1 MLKENITITLTS
13 DKLDTIRKQA
23 IKDYRSINKHITY
36 LIDLGLSVVA
46 EQQKGLK

>member
-1 MLKENITITLTS
+1 MLKENITITLS
-13 DKLDTIRKQA
+13 GDILDLIRKQA

-46 EQQKGLK
+46 EQKKGLK

>member
-1 MLKENITITLTS
+1 MLKENITITIERDT
-13 DKLDTIRKQA
+13 LDLIRKQA

-36 LIDLGLSVVA
+36 LISLGLTVIS